1 MTRKADLSDP
11 MNDGEY
17 DTMMMCP
24 NQCGARYS
32 ANKNDYY
39 TVGDDYVFTCDEC
52 EEPLILV
59 KKVITYEEI

>member
-1 MTRKADLSDP
+1 MVYKHDLSDP
-11 MNDGEY
+11 HEDGEY
-17 DTMMMCP
+17 DTEMMCP

-39 TVGDDYVFTCDEC
+39 TVGDDYLFTCDEC

-59 KKVITYEEI
+59 RKVVTYERL

>member
-1 MTRKADLSDP
+1 MVTKQDLSDP
-11 MNDGEY
+11 FNDGEY
-17 DTMMMCP
+17 DTEMMCP

-39 TVGDDYVFTCDEC
+39 TIGDDYLFTCDEC

-59 KKVITYEEI
+59 RKVVTYERL

>member
-1 MTRKADLSDP
+1 MVTKQDLSDP

-17 DTMMMCP
+17 DTEMMCP

-39 TVGDDYVFTCDEC
+39 TIGDDYLFTCDEC

-59 KKVITYEEI
+59 RKVVTYERL